1 MQLFYRQFE
10 SFGKSTLLK
19 SEFIFLKMTNNENIF
34 KKVVAHCK
42 EYSYIFQ
49 SSEIYDGLAAA

>member
-1 MQLFYRQFE
+1 
-10 SFGKSTLLK
+10 
-19 SEFIFLKMTNNENIF
+19 MTNNENIF

-49 SSEIYDGLAAA
+49 SSEIYDGLAAAYDYGPNGVELKNRFRKSIGLKAS